1 MIKYD
6 VRVLILDNSGR
17 EIEPFDELPLNIR
30 DKELSVMEI
39 YTILTKFEW

>member
-6 VRVLILDNSGR
+6 IGALILGNYGC
-17 EIEPFDELPLNIR
+17 EIELFDEFPLNIR

-39 YTILTKFEW
+39 YTILTKF

>member
-6 VRVLILDNSGR
+6 IRVMILDNPGC
-17 EIEPFDELPLNIR
+17 EIELFDELPLNIR

-39 YTILTKFEW
+39 YTILTKF

>member
-6 VRVLILDNSGR
+6 VRVLILDNSGC
-17 EIEPFDELPLNIR
+17 EIEQFDELPLNIR

-39 YTILTKFEW
+39 YTILTKF

>member
-6 VRVLILDNSGR
+6 IRALILGNSGR
-17 EIEPFDELPLNIR
+17 EIESFDEFPLNIR